1 MKDSNLR
8 LTFAKKFVHNVYDII
23 LRVSNNSK
31 EIKAKIKEVENLQD
45 YKLLTPLITDEV
57 KKEMG
62 NELINYIDSVH
73 FEISALNQKL
83 QEFYKIYFE
92 NEIRFNVSKILSE
105 SSKINDALIG
115 LVKGYE
121 IVDLTEITQFNAN
134 IRRQILIY
142 KDKVKNDDFVE
153 IDEVKKDAEK
163 EVKACLSFL
172 ESFEAQYNNNKY
184 LIKYLK
190 KLEENFKYY
199 YDNAKDKVRTVP
211 SWLKAILFLSP
222 WIIGFFA
229 FTFYPL
235 LQTFIFSF
243 STVRESA
250 DGLSTTWLGFANYK
264 AITQDTDFILGIKNY
279 FATMLVYVPLITVFS
294 LILALL
300 LNTQVNGVGIFRTI
314 FFFPVIITSGP
325 VIKILIEQG
334 VTSVPSLKS
343 IIDIDAVSAQL
354 PSFLGSMF
362 NTLTSEFIMILW
374 YSGIQIL
381 VFITGLQRIDKGVYE
396 AASIDGANKWE
407 QFWKVTLPAI
417 NPVIVINV
425 VFTVVM
431 QSIFALNPIIVKIQ
445 ADMNDT
451 SPGKGYQYSS
461 ALAFAYFLVIIV
473 TLAVFVFIFKSHGKK
488 GKKAR

>member
-1 MKDSNLR
+1 MKNSNYK
-8 LTFAKKFVHNVYDII
+8 LTFAKTYVQNAYSII
-23 LRVSNNSK
+23 LNINNNSK
-31 EIKAKIKEVENLQD
+31 ETKAKIKEVENLQD
-45 YKLLTPLITDEV
+45 FKLLEPLLKDEV
-57 KKEMG
+57 KLEMDMQ
-62 NELINYIDSVH
+62 IQKYIDDIHQEVDV
-73 FEISALNQKL
+73 ISQKL
-83 QEFYKIYFE
+83 DEFYKTYFAD
-92 NEIRFNVSKILSE
+92 EIRFNVSKILKE
-105 SSKINDALIG
+105 SKKINDSLIS

-121 IVDLTEITQFNAN
+121 IIDLSEMGQFDAN
-134 IRRQILIY
+134 LRRQLTIY
-142 KDKVKNDDFVE
+142 KEKIKNDDFIE
-153 IDEVKKDAEK
+153 IDEVKKDALK
-163 EVKACLSFL
+163 EVENCKAF
-172 ESFEAQYNNNKY
+172 
-184 LIKYLK
+184 LK
-190 KLEENFKYY
+190 KVGSQYSKKHYLDEYLEKLAENFSYY

-211 SWLKAILFLSP
+211 SWAKALLFLSP
-222 WIIGFFA
+222 WLIGFFA

-243 STVRESA
+243 STVKESA
-250 DGLSTTWLGFANYK
+250 DGLSTSWLGFANYK

-300 LNTQVNGVGIFRTI
+300 LNTQVKGVGIFRTI

-343 IIDIDAVSAQL
+343 IIDIDAISAQL
-354 PSFLGSMF
+354 PSFLGTMF
-362 NTLTSEFIMILW
+362 STLTNEFIMILW

-396 AASIDGANKWE
+396 AANIDGANKWE

-461 ALAFAYFLVIIV
+461 AIAFAYFLVIIF
-473 TLAVFVFIFKSHGKK
+473 TLAVFVLIFKSHGKK
-488 GKKAR
+488 AKKAR

>member
-8 LTFAKKFVHNVYDII
+8 LTFAKKFVHNAYDII
-23 LRVSNNSK
+23 LSVNNNLK
-31 EIKAKIKEVENLQD
+31 EIKAKIKEVDKLQD
-45 YKLLTPLITDEV
+45 YNLLAPLLTDEV
-57 KKEMG
+57 KKEM
-62 NELINYIDSVH
+62 NLRLIEYIDSVH
-73 FEISALNQKL
+73 FEISALGKKL
-83 QEFYKIYFE
+83 RGFYTIYFE

-105 SSKINDALIG
+105 SSKIDKDLVN

-121 IVDLTEITQFNAN
+121 AVDLTEITQFNAN
-134 IRRQILIY
+134 IRRQLLIY

-153 IDEVKKDAEK
+153 IDEVKRDAEK
-163 EVKACLSFL
+163 EVKACLKFL
-172 ESFEAQYNNNKY
+172 ETFEGQYNNKKCLDQY
-184 LIKYLK
+184 LTM
-190 KLEENFKYY
+190 LEENFKYY
-199 YDNAKDKVRTVP
+199 YDNARDKVRTVP
-211 SWLKAILFLSP
+211 SWAKALLFLSP
-222 WIIGFFA
+222 WLIGFFA

-250 DGLSTTWLGFANYK
+250 DGLTTTWLGFANYK

-300 LNTQVNGVGIFRTI
+300 LNTQVKGVGIFRTI

-343 IIDIDAVSAQL
+343 IIDIDAISAQL
-354 PSFLGSMF
+354 PSFLGTMF

-396 AASIDGANKWE
+396 AANIDGANKWE

-451 SPGKGYQYSS
+451 SAGKGYQYSS
-461 ALAFAYFLVIIV
+461 AIAFAYFLVIIF
-473 TLAVFVFIFKSHGKK
+473 TLAVFVLIFKSHGKK

>member
-8 LTFAKKFVHNVYDII
+8 LTFAKKFVHNAYDII
-23 LRVSNNSK
+23 LSVNNNSK
-31 EIKAKIKEVENLQD
+31 EIKAKIKEVDKLQD
-45 YKLLTPLITDEV
+45 YNLLAPLLTDEV
-57 KKEMG
+57 KKEM
-62 NELINYIDSVH
+62 NRRLIEYIDSVH
-73 FEISALNQKL
+73 FEISALAKKL
-83 QEFYKIYFE
+83 REFYTIYFE

-105 SSKINDALIG
+105 SSKIDKDLVN

-121 IVDLTEITQFNAN
+121 AVDLTEITQFNAN
-134 IRRQILIY
+134 IRRQLLIY

-153 IDEVKKDAEK
+153 IDEVKRDAEK
-163 EVKACLSFL
+163 EVKACLKFL
-172 ESFEAQYNNNKY
+172 ETFEGQYNNKKCLDQY
-184 LIKYLK
+184 LTM
-190 KLEENFKYY
+190 LEENFKYY
-199 YDNAKDKVRTVP
+199 YDNARDKVRTVP
-211 SWLKAILFLSP
+211 SWAKALLFLSP
-222 WIIGFFA
+222 WLIGFFA

-250 DGLSTTWLGFANYK
+250 DGLTTTWLGFANYK

-300 LNTQVNGVGIFRTI
+300 LNTQVKGVGIFRTI

-354 PSFLGSMF
+354 PSFLGTMF

-396 AASIDGANKWE
+396 AANIDGANKWE

-461 ALAFAYFLVIIV
+461 AIAFAYFLVIIV
-473 TLAVFVFIFKSHGKK
+473 TLAVFVLIFKSHGKK

>member
-1 MKDSNLR
+1 MTS
-8 LTFAKKFVHNVYDII
+8 F
-23 LRVSNNSK
+23 NSK
-31 EIKAKIKEVENLQD
+31 EIKAKIKEVDKFQD
-45 YKLLTPLITDEV
+45 FKLLTPLLTEEV
-57 KKEMG
+57 K
-62 NELINYIDSVH
+62 NELDKCITNYIDSIY
-73 FEISALNQKL
+73 FEVSAIEEKL
-83 QEFYKIYFE
+83 REFYKIYFE
-92 NEIRFNVSKILSE
+92 NEIRFDVSKILKE
-105 SSKINDALIG
+105 ASKIDHELIN

-121 IVDLTEITQFNAN
+121 IIDLTEITQFNAN
-134 IRRQILIY
+134 IRRQLSIY
-142 KDKVKNDDFVE
+142 KEKTKNDDFVE
-153 IDEVKKDAEK
+153 IDEVKRDAEK
-163 EVKACLSFL
+163 EVKACLTFL
-172 ESFEAQYNNNKY
+172 EKFDGQYNDEKHLEKY
-184 LIKYLK
+184 LT

-199 YDNAKDKVRTVP
+199 YDNARDKVRTVP
-211 SWLKAILFLSP
+211 SWAKAILFLSP

-300 LNTQVNGVGIFRTI
+300 LNTQVKGVGIFRTI

-343 IIDIDAVSAQL
+343 IIDIEAVSARL
-354 PSFLGSMF
+354 PSFLGAMF

-396 AASIDGANKWE
+396 AANIDGANKWE

-431 QSIFALNPIIVKIQ
+431 LAQAVPMADSRVLRACCGRYKI
-445 ADMNDT
+445 
-451 SPGKGYQYSS
+451 
-461 ALAFAYFLVIIV
+461 
-473 TLAVFVFIFKSHGKK
+473 
-488 GKKAR
+488 

>member
-8 LTFAKKFVHNVYDII
+8 LTFAKKYVENAYSII
-23 LRVSNNSK
+23 LSVNNNSK
-31 EIKAKIKEVENLQD
+31 EIDAKVKEVKKYQD
-45 YKLLTPLITDEV
+45 YKLLEPLLTEEVRDEIS
-57 KKEMG
+57 KR
-62 NELINYIDSVH
+62 IYTYIDETHYEVSSLI
-73 FEISALNQKL
+73 EKLN
-83 QEFYKIYFE
+83 EFYMTYFAD
-92 NEIRFNVSKILSE
+92 EIRFKVSTILKEAKKLNAS
-105 SSKINDALIG
+105 LIS

-121 IVDLTEITQFNAN
+121 VIELSELSQFEAN
-134 IRRQILIY
+134 IRRQMLIY
-142 KDKVKNDDFVE
+142 KEKVKNDDFIE
-153 IDEVKKDAEK
+153 IDEVRKDAEK
-163 EVKACLSFL
+163 EVNSCINFLNKL
-172 ESFEAQYNNNKY
+172 ESQYNNKECLDKY
-184 LIKYLK
+184 LE
-190 KLEENFKYY
+190 KLLENFHYY

-211 SWLKAILFLSP
+211 SWAKALLFLSP

-243 STVRESA
+243 STVKESA

-279 FATMLVYVPLITVFS
+279 LATMLVYVPLITVFS

-300 LNTQVNGVGIFRTI
+300 LNTQIKGVGIFRTI

-343 IIDIDAVSAQL
+343 IIDIDAVAAQL
-354 PSFLGSMF
+354 PSFLGTMF
-362 NTLTSEFIMILW
+362 TTLTSEFIMILW

-396 AASIDGANKWE
+396 AANIDGANKWE

-461 ALAFAYFLVIIV
+461 AIAFAYFLVIIV
-473 TLAVFVFIFKSHGKK
+473 TLVAFVLIFKSHGKK

>member
-8 LTFAKKFVHNVYDII
+8 LTFAKKFVHNTYDII

-184 LIKYLK
+184 LDKYLN

-300 LNTQVNGVGIFRTI
+300 LNTQVKGVGIFRTI

-461 ALAFAYFLVIIV
+461 AIAFAYFLVIIV

>member
-1 MKDSNLR
+1 MKNNNLR
-8 LTFAKKFVHNVYDII
+8 LTFAKRFIQNAYSII
-23 LRVSNNSK
+23 LTIGGNSK
-31 EIKAKIKEVENLQD
+31 EIKAKVKEVSDLQD
-45 YKLLTPLITDEV
+45 YKLLLPLLTDEV
-57 KKEMG
+57 KNEMDKQ
-62 NELINYIDSVH
+62 INIYIDETH
-73 FEISALNQKL
+73 YKATAIIEKLN
-83 QEFYKIYFE
+83 EFYKTYFE
-92 NEIRFNVSKILSE
+92 NEIRFNVSKILGE
-105 SSKINDALIG
+105 SKNINNALIN

-121 IVDLTEITQFNAN
+121 IIDLTEISQFDAN
-134 IRRQILIY
+134 IRRQLLIY
-142 KDKVKNDDFVE
+142 KDKIKNDDFIE
-153 IDEVKKDAEK
+153 IDEVKKDAKK
-163 EVKACLSFL
+163 EVDNCINFLRKL
-172 ESFEAQYNNNKY
+172 ESQYNDEKYLNKY
-184 LIKYLK
+184 LE
-190 KLEENFKYY
+190 KLPENFSYY

-211 SWLKAILFLSP
+211 AWAKALIFLSP

-243 STVRESA
+243 STVKESA
-250 DGLSTTWLGFANYK
+250 DGLHTTWLGFANYK

-300 LNTQVNGVGIFRTI
+300 LNTQVKGVGIFRTI

-343 IIDIDAVSAQL
+343 IIDIETISTKL
-354 PSFLGSMF
+354 PSFLGAMF
-362 NTLTSEFIMILW
+362 TTLTSEFIMILW

-396 AASIDGANKWE
+396 AANIDGANKWE

-445 ADMNDT
+445 SDMNDT

-461 ALAFAYFLVIIV
+461 AIAFAYFLVIIV
-473 TLAVFVFIFKSHGKK
+473 TLAVFVLIFKSHGKK